1 MNSWL
6 IARVDDE
13 ALLGAAAT
21 AGASVVVADCGF
33 AASERKKDE
42 VRTAARDWLASHRQ
56 QVLAQ
61 GKFERWVRISP
72 IHDPAWREDLEVVM
86 QAAPNGLI
94 LPECS
99 GPDQL
104 QQLAAEIYEVEQRNG
119 IAHGATRIVPQ
130 VGTRA
135 GDVMRIR
142 AFADESHPRLAGLN
156 WDARALARSL
166 GARRTRDGRG
176 VFTDAMQQVRASVL
190 LTAHA
195 RGIIPIES
203 AHAVAKDVEGA
214 ETAAKAARADGFSAM
229 VARHPAHL
237 PGINKAFEPTPEEL
251 ANAQAIVAT
260 FASNPGQEAVAHKGQ
275 RIGPPELARA
285 KRLLGQ
291 EDGPAS
297 DALGQETR
305 PIL

>member
-1 MNSWL
+1 MKSWL
-6 IARVDDE
+6 IARVDNE
-13 ALLGAAAT
+13 ELLSIAAT
-21 AGASVVVADCGF
+21 SGAGVVVADCGY
-33 AASERKKDE
+33 ATSDRKKGE
-42 VRTAARDWLASHRQ
+42 AREAARDWLASHRQ

-61 GKFERWVRISP
+61 GRFERWARISP
-72 IHDPAWREDLEVVM
+72 IHDPAWRADLEVVM
-86 QAAPNGLI
+86 QAGPEGLL

-130 VGTRA
+130 VGSRA
-135 GDVMRIR
+135 GDALRIP
-142 AFADESHPRLAGLN
+142 AFAEESHPRLAGLT

-166 GARRTRDGRG
+166 GARRTRDGHG
-176 VFTDAMQQVRASVL
+176 TFTDAMQHVRASVL

-195 RGIIPIES
+195 RGIMAVES

-214 ETAAKAARADGFSAM
+214 EVAAKAARADGFTGMA
-229 VARHPAHL
+229 ARHPAHL
-237 PGINKAFEPTPEEL
+237 VAINKAFEPTPEEL
-251 ANAQAIVAT
+251 AEAQSIIAT
-260 FASNPGQEAVAHKGQ
+260 FASNPAQESVAYKGQ

-291 EDGPAS
+291 EDEQGS
-297 DALGQETR
+297 GMGQEAR
-305 PIL
+305 PVV